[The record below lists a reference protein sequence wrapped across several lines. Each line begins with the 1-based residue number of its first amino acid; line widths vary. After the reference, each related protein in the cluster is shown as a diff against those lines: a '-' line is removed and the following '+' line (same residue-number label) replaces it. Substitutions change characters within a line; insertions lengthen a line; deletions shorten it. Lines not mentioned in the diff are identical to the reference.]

1 MKKIDEKLAAEISLK
16 KPAVSN
22 SRLSNSRLS
31 GQTLGKSQPA
41 LSFDAMTIVGNLN
54 KTNAKKL
61 SDFMSVEPQIRLWD
75 ILQTKFKAKA
85 LQEKVYIEYDKVK
98 ADTWDRR
105 NMRVEFNPN
114 KLTHE
119 EMIWLKQNIIDYMED
134 DGFTRLDLA
143 FDFEDDLSDYY
154 AMTDKA
160 VKKTVFMVVMA
171 SQKQN
176 ILVSV
181 IVIDLLEFIIKNKNV
196 KITQML
202 KLCLNIYGV

>member
-1 MKKIDEKLAAEISLK
+1 
-16 KPAVSN
+16 
-22 SRLSNSRLS
+22 
-31 GQTLGKSQPA
+31 
-41 LSFDAMTIVGNLN
+41 MTIVGNLN
-54 KTNAKKL
+54 KNNAQKL
-61 SDFMSVEPQIRLWD
+61 SEFMSTEPQIRLWD

-98 ADTWDRR
+98 QIHGIDVIC
-105 NMRVEFNPN
+105 VEFNPN

-154 AMTDKA
+154 VMSDKA
-160 VKKTVFMVVMA
+160 LKKTVFYGINGMPETKYFGVRD
-171 SQKQN
+171 S
-176 ILVSV
+176 
-181 IVIDLLEFIIKNKNV
+181 DRFIRIYNKNKNV

-202 KLCLNIYGV
+202 KLRLITYGV

>member
-1 MKKIDEKLAAEISLK
+1 MKKCFE
-16 KPAVSN
+16 
-22 SRLSNSRLS
+22 
-31 GQTLGKSQPA
+31 
-41 LSFDAMTIVGNLN
+41 
-54 KTNAKKL
+54 
-61 SDFMSVEPQIRLWD
+61 
-75 ILQTKFKAKA
+75 
-85 LQEKVYIEYDKVK
+85 
-98 ADTWDRR
+98 
-105 NMRVEFNPN
+105 
-114 KLTHE
+114 
-119 EMIWLKQNIIDYMED
+119 LKQNIIDYMED

-154 AMTDKA
+154 AITDKA

-176 ILVSV
+176 ILAFV